1 MKNKLI
7 KDEKQLY
14 SKMFFYKTF
23 FYKWTKFTIDS
34 TDEEVIN
41 IINALNIKNRFKR
54 VEFIYDYCCQ
64 KLDSFYGGK
73 NICGFKDNKC
83 IVQQGPNC
91 KFCNGCCR
99 LCRFQSI
106 KGCTTS
112 NLSCKLFY
120 CDNIQENNKTL
131 KYKDL
136 KILKLLNLRQ
146 KMIVN
151 DNFFAHRKEFLL
163 ELKVSFITFWAMRML
178 IRIVK
183 NLIYCNKM
191 KKGLNKK
198 C

>member
-1 MKNKLI
+1 MKTKLI

-14 SKMFFYKTF
+14 SKMFLYKTF
-23 FYKWTKFTIDS
+23 LYNGVEFSIDS
-34 TDEEVIN
+34 ENKDVLN
-41 IINALNIKNRFKR
+41 IVKALNIKNPFKR
-54 VEFIYDYCCQ
+54 IEFIYDYSCK
-64 KLDSFYGGK
+64 KLDDFYEGK
-73 NICGFKDNKC
+73 NICAFKNNKC
-83 IVQQGPNC
+83 IVQQGQNC
-91 KFCNGCCR
+91 RYCNGCCR
-99 LCRFQSI
+99 LCRFQSV

-120 CDNIQENNKTL
+120 CDKIQETNKTL

-163 ELKVSFITFWAMRML
+163 ELKVSSITFWGIRML
-178 IRIVK
+178 IRILK
-183 NLIYCNKM
+183 NAIYCRKI
-191 KKGLNKK
+191 KKGDKK